1 MKERLR
7 TLCQGV
13 MYARSDRVG
22 RSAGGASGG
31 DEALVLGWWRQPRK
45 DEPKEWMRIGSFLPH
60 LLGCAGGGTLGLH
73 HRPAL
78 LFWQLLPL
86 CDSTTTDPPERWI
99 CRLSSCNLWLRNPG
113 FWPRFFPTLPR
124 ARPTRSGNQPK
135 THLRPN
141 NSTDHHLAR
150 SASSRLRE
158 FTILTD
164 GEHPIDVYIYDSPS
178 PPCSDPH
185 HPLLERILDML
196 DDELQAAL
204 DRRAA
209 KGTLRQLTVYPTA
222 STSVSSSSSS
232 EQPLVDFSSNDYL
245 SLATSSRVR
254 ADFAAIIAS
263 DSPLSAQLGSAGS
276 RLLDGNSSVHEAVEN
291 DLTRHFASSTA
302 GLLFNSGYE
311 ANVSLLSTLPQPK
324 DVVIYDEL
332 VHASVH
338 DGLRRSRV
346 PAHLRIPFRHNSVDH
361 LREILTRLVQDG
373 TLTAGTSAAPGEQR
387 NVWLAV
393 ESIYSMDGDACPL
406 RALLDTL
413 SQHVPQHRI
422 CAVVD
427 EAHSTAVYGSRGR
440 GLVNALGLQDDPR
453 ITARLMTFGKAW
465 GASGAIVL
473 CSKIAR
479 HYLIN
484 YARPL
489 IFSTALGYPQLA
501 SILAAFRSVQDG
513 SAEKR
518 ARATFGNARRLVD
531 GLEGVIRSQSPAAK
545 RTIALPPHLKP
556 KQQAQLAVEAD
567 DDFVRWIGG
576 RGELVCGGG
585 SRRGSGA
592 IADLLD
598 DGLGATGADPCGA
611 VLDHDGGSAVL
622 LGLGTD
628 SLNLVQRRIGCQQRV
643 VDERSHLGL
652 GGRHRRRRLDGRQ
665 RLERRRQ
672 RGKQRLDASCE
683 RLLSNGRHLDD
694 PAHVGS
700 SAQAGSASFAFP
712 TFIKLCRSEEETG
725 RGKLGHVRKNSA
737 SAMSAKRSDREIC
750 SKWRRRSSWLT

>member
-1 MKERLR
+1 
-7 TLCQGV
+7 
-13 MYARSDRVG
+13 
-22 RSAGGASGG
+22 
-31 DEALVLGWWRQPRK
+31 
-45 DEPKEWMRIGSFLPH
+45 
-60 LLGCAGGGTLGLH
+60 
-73 HRPAL
+73 
-78 LFWQLLPL
+78 
-86 CDSTTTDPPERWI
+86 
-99 CRLSSCNLWLRNPG
+99 
-113 FWPRFFPTLPR
+113 
-124 ARPTRSGNQPK
+124 
-135 THLRPN
+135 
-141 NSTDHHLAR
+141 
-150 SASSRLRE
+150 
-158 FTILTD
+158 
-164 GEHPIDVYIYDSPS
+164 
-178 PPCSDPH
+178 
-185 HPLLERILDML
+185 ML

-254 ADFAAIIAS
+254 ADFAVIIAS

-291 DLTRHFASSTA
+291 DLTRHFASSAA

-567 DDFVRWIGG
+567 DDFVRWSMQQPSPIVPVLTSRARELAAYLRANGLLA
-576 RGELVCGGG
+576 RPICYPTVPKGEDRVRICVH
-585 SRRGSGA
+585 
-592 IADLLD
+592 ADNTKSDIDRLID
-598 DGLGATGADPCGA
+598 SVRSWVHADP
-611 VLDHDGGSAVL
+611 
-622 LGLGTD
+622 
-628 SLNLVQRRIGCQQRV
+628 
-643 VDERSHLGL
+643 SHVSTRTEV
-652 GGRHRRRRLDGRQ
+652 GRHTPP
-665 RLERRRQ
+665 
-672 RGKQRLDASCE
+672 S
-683 RLLSNGRHLDD
+683 
-694 PAHVGS
+694 PAH
-700 SAQAGSASFAFP
+700 ALAA
-712 TFIKLCRSEEETG
+712 KL
-725 RGKLGHVRKNSA
+725 
-737 SAMSAKRSDREIC
+737 
-750 SKWRRRSSWLT
+750 